1 VRGDRAETTRTD
13 DAGRDT
19 ALLAQELVAD
29 RRTGG

>member
-1 VRGDRAETTRTD
+1 VTIAPETTGTD